1 MNSEDKS
8 SLPLLEVESGPD
20 KGRHIRVPEGK
31 ITVGRS
37 SENDI
42 QLADPVLSRHQCQF
56 SYEEGELRVL
66 DLDSSNGTL
75 VNDVEVG
82 DARLHNGDKVLIGDT
97 LLRVSNL
104 KAHAQTS
111 ASASAPSVS
120 IDIPGASAPAGSPAS
135 ENPSV
140 VVDLGFDNGPD
151 APGAPRPANWRP
163 LIWGVGA
170 LAVLAIAIS
179 LILRAPDT
187 EPAPVVKAPEA
198 PSILPLE
205 IAYEKIEATTSSV
218 FRYSMS
224 LNAEGLL
231 AVEIDDLSEDRHV
244 RKEAVVPTNR
254 IENLAKQIDRSD
266 FRHLQDRYEGVAR
279 EGVYASWDITLVL
292 DRRAQRATVSN
303 RLEPPAFQAVRELL
317 ETFGKNELGIW
328 AIQYSREKLL
338 ELANDAFTRA
348 LNAYEDRGIDYG
360 NLAESI
366 KRYKEASFYLDTIDP
381 KPDFFP
387 EIVSGLSRAEEELTR
402 RYEEQRFLA
411 DRAINLQDWQ
421 AARRELTILRELI
434 PDRDD
439 PRNQEASRKLLD
451 VENRLREKK

>member
-1 MNSEDKS
+1 MTTSEEKS
-8 SLPLLEVESGPD
+8 RLPLLEVESGPD
-20 KGRHIRVPEGK
+20 KGKHIRVPEGE

-37 SENDI
+37 GDNDI
-42 QLADPVLSRHQCQF
+42 QLADPILSRRQCQF
-56 SYEEGELRVL
+56 SYKEGRLKVR

-75 VNDVEVG
+75 VNDVEVKEAELHDG
-82 DARLHNGDKVLIGDT
+82 DRILVGDT
-97 LLRVSNL
+97 LLRVTNL
-104 KAHAQTS
+104 RAPPPAPT
-111 ASASAPSVS
+111 PSVS
-120 IDIPGASAPAGSPAS
+120 IDIPSAPAPQGPAPAS

-140 VVDLGFDNGPD
+140 VVDLGFDKGAGAPD
-151 APGAPRPANWRP
+151 AQRPANWRP

-179 LILRAPDT
+179 LILRTPDDA
-187 EPAPVVKAPEA
+187 PAPVAKVPEA

-224 LNAEGLL
+224 LDATGLL

-244 RKEAVVPTNR
+244 RKESLVPSNR
-254 IENLAKQIDRSD
+254 VAQLASQIDRGD
-266 FRHLQDRYEGVAR
+266 FRHLQDRYEGVPR
-279 EGVYASWDITLVL
+279 EGMFASWDITVVL
-292 DRRAQRATVSN
+292 GRRAQRTVVSN
-303 RLEPPAFQAVRELL
+303 RLEPSAFQEVREQL

-338 ELANDAFTRA
+338 ELANEAFTRA

-360 NLAESI
+360 NLAEAI

-387 EIVSGLSRAEEELTR
+387 DIVSGLARSEEELTR

-451 VENRLREKK
+451 VENRLREKEK

>member
-1 MNSEDKS
+1 MTNSEDKS
-8 SLPLLEVESGPD
+8 ALPLLEVESGPD
-20 KGRHIRVPEGK
+20 KGKHIRVPEGE
-31 ITVGRS
+31 ISVGRS
-37 SENDI
+37 GDNDI
-42 QLADPVLSRHQCQF
+42 QLADPILSRRQCQF
-56 SYEEGELRVL
+56 TYSGGRLRVR

-75 VNDVEVG
+75 VNDVEVKE
-82 DARLHNGDKVLIGDT
+82 AELHNGDRILVGDT
-97 LLRVSNL
+97 LLLVTNL
-104 KAHAQTS
+104 RSPAPAP
-111 ASASAPSVS
+111 APSVT
-120 IDIPGASAPAGSPAS
+120 IDIPAAPAPQAPAHAAA

-140 VVDLGFDNGPD
+140 VVDLGFDKG
-151 APGAPRPANWRP
+151 PGASDAQRPANWRP

-170 LAVLAIAIS
+170 LAILAIAIS
-179 LILRAPDT
+179 MILRTPDT
-187 EPAPVVKAPEA
+187 EPVPVSKAPEA
-198 PSILPLE
+198 PAILPLE
-205 IAYEKIEATTSSV
+205 IAYEKIEANTSSV

-224 LNAEGLL
+224 LDAAGLL
-231 AVEIDDLSEDRHV
+231 SVEIDDLTEDRHV
-244 RKEAVVPTNR
+244 RKESLVPSNR
-254 IENLAKQIDRSD
+254 VAQLATQIDRGD
-266 FRHLQDRYEGVAR
+266 FRHLQDRYEGVPR
-279 EGVYASWDITLVL
+279 EGMFASWDITVVL
-292 DRRAQRATVSN
+292 GRRAQRTVVSN
-303 RLEPPAFQAVRELL
+303 RLEPSAFQEVREQL

-338 ELANDAFTRA
+338 ELANEAFTRA

-360 NLAESI
+360 NLAEAI

-387 EIVSGLSRAEEELTR
+387 DIVSGLARAEEELTR

-451 VENRLREKK
+451 VENRLREKAK